1 MECFSLSPWEINQN
15 AGVQIGQGKIQW
27 KIHRHHFP
35 FTALL
40 LAKNDSVI
48 SFLFCMSHSTQN
60 IPLHCCPITLHIL
73 NGLERKVK
81 LATTFCCG
89 FPNYKK
95 RTESL
100 IWDFLQTHLPGW
112 TILTKMLILMVTKWR
127 TLKFSKQWKWCV
139 CLCNQRFRHGFGNE
153 HWPKRGYQHPN
164 RMCDPCVQN
173 GAELHLT

>member
-1 MECFSLSPWEINQN
+1 MGCHFLLQSYGINTFNFTVHRIVPSLQRWSNSCIMSEKQYETFCFSPSISC
-15 AGVQIGQGKIQW
+15 VFY
-27 KIHRHHFP
+27 FP
-35 FTALL
+35 C
-40 LAKNDSVI
+40 VI
-48 SFLFCMSHSTQN
+48 SFLLCMSDSTQN

-112 TILTKMLILMVTKWR
+112 TILTKMLILMVTK
-127 TLKFSKQWKWCV
+127 
-139 CLCNQRFRHGFGNE
+139 
-153 HWPKRGYQHPN
+153 
-164 RMCDPCVQN
+164 
-173 GAELHLT
+173 